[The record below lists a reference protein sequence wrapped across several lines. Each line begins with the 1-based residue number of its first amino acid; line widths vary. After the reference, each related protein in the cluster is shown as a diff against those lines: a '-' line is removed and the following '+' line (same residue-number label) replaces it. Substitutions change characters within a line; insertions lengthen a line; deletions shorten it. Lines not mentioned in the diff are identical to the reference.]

1 MEHNQEYNPDLVT
14 VIDENGAEHTF
25 EELDRIETDEGRFI
39 ALIPAFDESEEII
52 DSDGELI
59 ILEVSEDE
67 NGDTILSPIEDD
79 NLFNKIGKI
88 FEERLSDL
96 YEIEEEQSTPLPCA
110 IIAAFITQHTLIQEA
125 FLRSLVCR
133 PPGGVFFGGS
143 RTLGA

>member
-1 MEHNQEYNPDLVT
+1 MDMDKNQEYNPDIVT
-14 VIDENGAEHTF
+14 VIDEEGKEHTF

-39 ALIPAFDESEEII
+39 ALIPAFDDSEEIV

-67 NGDTILSPIEDD
+67 NGDNILSPIEDD

-96 YEIEEEQSTPLPCA
+96 YEIEEE
-110 IIAAFITQHTLIQEA
+110 
-125 FLRSLVCR
+125 
-133 PPGGVFFGGS
+133 
-143 RTLGA
+143 

>member
-1 MEHNQEYNPDLVT
+1 MDHNQEYNPDLVT
-14 VIDENGAEHTF
+14 VIDENGTEHTF

-96 YEIEEEQSTPLPCA
+96 YEIEEE
-110 IIAAFITQHTLIQEA
+110 
-125 FLRSLVCR
+125 
-133 PPGGVFFGGS
+133 
-143 RTLGA
+143 

>member
-1 MEHNQEYNPDLVT
+1 MDHNQEYNPDLVT
-14 VIDENGAEHTF
+14 VIDENGTEHTF

-52 DSDGELI
+52 DGDGELI

-79 NLFNKIGKI
+79 NLFNRIGKI

-96 YEIEEEQSTPLPCA
+96 YEIEEE
-110 IIAAFITQHTLIQEA
+110 
-125 FLRSLVCR
+125 
-133 PPGGVFFGGS
+133 
-143 RTLGA
+143 

>member
-1 MEHNQEYNPDLVT
+1 MDHNQEYNPDLVT
-14 VIDENGAEHTF
+14 VIDENDTEHTF

-96 YEIEEEQSTPLPCA
+96 YEIEEE
-110 IIAAFITQHTLIQEA
+110 
-125 FLRSLVCR
+125 
-133 PPGGVFFGGS
+133 
-143 RTLGA
+143 

>member
-39 ALIPAFDESEEII
+39 ALIPAFDESDEII

-59 ILEVSEDE
+59 ILEVSEDK

-79 NLFNKIGKI
+79 NLFNKIGKL

-96 YEIEEEQSTPLPCA
+96 YEIEEE
-110 IIAAFITQHTLIQEA
+110 
-125 FLRSLVCR
+125 
-133 PPGGVFFGGS
+133 
-143 RTLGA
+143 